1 MNLNRPTHT
10 VQPKLDPGLDR
21 PRYFSTIKF
30 FNPQPYPIEKGFQ
43 DRLPK
48 QIMEGPY

>member
-1 MNLNRPTHT
+1 MNLNRPAPT
-10 VQPKLDPGLDR
+10 VQPKLDPGLDTPR
-21 PRYFSTIKF
+21 PTSQQS
-30 FNPQPYPIEKGFQ
+30 NSPIPNLLKKVFQ